1 MKITVMSDGFPP
13 YRRGGAETV
22 AHGIT
27 TEYVRQGHDVS
38 VLTTVQTT
46 DEVGSETTAGPEIH
60 KVYASYHHRWTA
72 YRGLYNPQSVR
83 AVREILPKLRPD
95 VIHVHNIH
103 RYLSYHCVKVASDLN
118 IPVALTLHDAMSFDY
133 GKFTGFVDPG
143 DLSDQPR
150 TAYRLSRFRT
160 LMRYRFR
167 YFPLRNLLIRW
178 YLHHFA
184 TERITVSREL
194 GAVLK
199 ANGVESTRTVHNGVD
214 LKDFTA
220 TEQDREEFSRAHGLL
235 NRKLV
240 LFGGRLSYAK
250 GGQQLLQ
257 AMKRVVSRVPEA
269 VLLVL
274 GHLEGPGDHMVAMAK
289 EMGIEKHT
297 AFPGWLTGQQLRA
310 AYAASDVV
318 AVPSVAWDS
327 FPTANLEAMA
337 MRKPVVGTVFGGTKE
352 IVVDGETGYIVNPLN
367 VERLASRIIELL
379 SDEQKAK
386 AMGEAGYRRVLD
398 NFTIQ
403 RSAGRYIEVLEG
415 LLEKKAAAAWR
426 A

>member
-22 AHGIT
+22 AQGIT

-38 VLTTVQTT
+38 VLTTVQTQ
-46 DEVGSETTAGPEIH
+46 DRVGSETTAGPEIH

-72 YRGLYNPQSVR
+72 YRGLYNPQSIP
-83 AVREILPKLRPD
+83 AVRDILPQLRPD

-103 RYLSYHCVKVASDLN
+103 RYLSYHCVKVAADLD

-133 GKFTGFVDPG
+133 GKFTGFVDPD
-143 DLSDQPR
+143 DLSDRPR

-160 LMRYRFR
+160 LTRYRFR
-167 YFPLRNLLIRW
+167 YFPLRNLMIRW

-184 TERITVSREL
+184 TERIAVSREL

-199 ANGVESTRTVHNGVD
+199 ANGVESTRTIHNGID
-214 LKDFTA
+214 LGDFSA
-220 TEQDREEFSRAHGLL
+220 TRQERESFTSEHGLRK
-235 NRKLV
+235 RKLV
-240 LFGGRLSYAK
+240 LFGGRLSAAK
-250 GGQQLLQ
+250 GGEQLLK
-257 AMKRVVSRVPEA
+257 AMKSVIARVPEA

-274 GHLEGPGDHMVAMAK
+274 GHREGEGDRMLAMAK
-289 EMGIEKHT
+289 ELGIEKYT

-318 AVPSVAWDS
+318 AMPSIAWDS
-327 FPTANLEAMA
+327 FGMAIIEAMA
-337 MRKPVVGTVFGGTKE
+337 MRKPVVGTVFGGAKE
-352 IVVDGETGYIVNPLN
+352 IVVDGETGFIVNPLN
-367 VERLASRIIELL
+367 VDRLASRIIELL
-379 SDEQKAK
+379 RDEPKAV
-386 AMGEAGYRRVLD
+386 AMGEAGYRRALD

-403 RSAGRYIEVLEG
+403 KCAGRYLEVFEG
-415 LLEKKAAAAWR
+415 LLQKNAAAARR